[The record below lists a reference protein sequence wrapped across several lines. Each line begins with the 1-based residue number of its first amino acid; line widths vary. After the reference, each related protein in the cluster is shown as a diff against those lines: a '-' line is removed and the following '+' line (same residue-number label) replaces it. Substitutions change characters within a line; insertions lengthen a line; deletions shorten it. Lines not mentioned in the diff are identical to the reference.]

1 MPESARGED
10 AVETETTKAMQ
21 EALHAAVTRMNGSGS
36 NGNGEHKAAFSGDM
50 MGVLMSVVSKL
61 LQGSES
67 SEELVEKLDALQ
79 KGDLTSLREQVRILR
94 KQCFRMLKS
103 QEQLFLKVE
112 EIQREQNNVARAVLD
127 LAHHMARITFIDDA
141 ADIEHDAGR
150 VISRETDAYHRTG
163 SRAHSSGLGRRPRGT
178 SVEHGSTSRAG
189 RAK

>member
-1 MPESARGED
+1 MVD
-10 AVETETTKAMQ
+10 TETTKAMQ
-21 EALHAAVTRMNGSGS
+21 DALQAAVTRINSNGS
-36 NGNGEHKAAFSGDM
+36 NGGAEPKAFSGDV

-79 KGDLTSLREQVRILR
+79 KGDLTALRDQVQILR

-103 QEQLFLKVE
+103 QEQIFLKVE

-141 ADIEHDAGR
+141 GVDDEEDGR
-150 VISRETDAYHRTG
+150 GPLHAS
-163 SRAHSSGLGRRPRGT
+163 SSGRRTEARVNGNGHGRKPRGT
-178 SVEHGSTSRAG
+178 SVEPGSTSRAG
-189 RAK
+189 RTR

>member
-1 MPESARGED
+1 MDTD
-10 AVETETTKAMQ
+10 ATKAMQ
-21 EALHAAVTRMNGSGS
+21 EALQAAVKGM
-36 NGNGEHKAAFSGDM
+36 NGNGNGSSGMVESAAKAFSPDM

-79 KGDLTSLREQVRILR
+79 KGDLAPLREQVHILR

-141 ADIEHDAGR
+141 PGVDDDDERGVMHASDSYRRTESR
-150 VISRETDAYHRTG
+150 VNGNGH
-163 SRAHSSGLGRRPRGT
+163 GRRPRGT

-189 RAK
+189 RTR

>member
-1 MPESARGED
+1 VD
-10 AVETETTKAMQ
+10 TETTKAMQ
-21 EALHAAVTRMNGSGS
+21 EALEAAVTRMNGNGS
-36 NGNGEHKAAFSGDM
+36 NGLGESKGFSPDM
-50 MGVLMSVVSKL
+50 MGVVMSVLSKL

-67 SEELVEKLDALQ
+67 SEELVDKLDALQ
-79 KGDLTSLREQVRILR
+79 KGDLTSLREQVQILR

-141 ADIEHDAGR
+141 TEIDDDDDRGAQRAPGN
-150 VISRETDAYHRTG
+150 SRRTE
-163 SRAHSSGLGRRPRGT
+163 SRANGSGLGRRPRGT

-189 RAK
+189 RSR

>member
-1 MPESARGED
+1 M
-10 AVETETTKAMQ
+10 ETETTKAMH
-21 EALHAAVTRMNGSGS
+21 EALQAAVTRMHGNGS
-36 NGNGEHKAAFSGDM
+36 NGNGEHKPAFSGDM

-94 KQCFRMLKS
+94 KQCFRVLKS

-141 ADIEHDAGR
+141 TDVEPDDDR
-150 VISRETDAYHRTG
+150 VLSRGSDAYHRTG
-163 SRAHSSGLGRRPRGT
+163 SRGHASGPGRRPRGT

-189 RAK
+189 RSK

>member
-1 MPESARGED
+1 MQD
-10 AVETETTKAMQ
+10 ALQ
-21 EALHAAVTRMNGSGS
+21 AAVTRMNS
-36 NGNGEHKAAFSGDM
+36 NGANGVAESKAFSPDM

-79 KGDLTSLREQVRILR
+79 KGDLASLREQVQILR

-127 LAHHMARITFIDDA
+127 LAHHMARITFIDDGPGVDDDDERGA
-141 ADIEHDAGR
+141 MHASDGYRRTESR
-150 VISRETDAYHRTG
+150 VNGNGH
-163 SRAHSSGLGRRPRGT
+163 GRRPRGT
-178 SVEHGSTSRAG
+178 AVEHGSTSRAG
-189 RAK
+189 RAR

>member
-1 MPESARGED
+1 M
-10 AVETETTKAMQ
+10 ETDTTKAMQ
-21 EALHAAVTRMNGSGS
+21 DALQAAVTRMNHNGS
-36 NGNGEHKAAFSGDM
+36 NGVGDVAKSFSPDM

-79 KGDLTSLREQVRILR
+79 KGDLASLREQVQILR

-103 QEQLFLKVE
+103 QEQLFLKIE

-141 ADIEHDAGR
+141 PGVDDDGDR
-150 VISRETDAYHRTG
+150 MMSDAYRRTEPRVNG
-163 SRAHSSGLGRRPRGT
+163 NGHGRRPRGP
-178 SVEHGSTSRAG
+178 SVEHGSASRAG
-189 RAK
+189 RAR